1 MRSNL
6 VLNLARSVSARMLSV
21 LVLSTVLVSPA
32 GAISVD
38 HGHDTHGSN
47 SAVERPVW
55 LDKLE
60 NQLDHE
66 DVMSGLE
73 GSQEKMDKTFM
84 KLMGQLQDKLT
95 EHASPASSGGG
106 FHDSWSAHQLG
117 QSYLLGPTEAAA
129 KVYKGAHC
137 PGNVPV
143 KKYEISAINV
153 EVTLNQWGD
162 YYPGY
167 MYVLDK
173 DISRV
178 RDEEKKKSCCS

>member
-1 MRSNL
+1 MSSNL

-84 KLMGQLQDKLT
+84 KLTGQLQDKLT
-95 EHASPASSGGG
+95 EHASPAS
-106 FHDSWSAHQLG
+106 
-117 QSYLLGPTEAAA
+117 
-129 KVYKGAHC
+129 
-137 PGNVPV
+137 
-143 KKYEISAINV
+143 
-153 EVTLNQWGD
+153 
-162 YYPGY
+162 
-167 MYVLDK
+167 
-173 DISRV
+173 
-178 RDEEKKKSCCS
+178 